1 MHAQIEP
8 VYHSRDVPLRTGFEV
23 RLARGNEEARL
34 LATLTS
40 AFINDPPGRWHYPQP
55 HDYLRYFPAFARA
68 FGGGAMALGSAWR
81 TDDFSAGAC
90 WFPPETAPDETSI
103 IAVIEDSISAR
114 RHAEVL
120 AVFAALGQAHPDAPH
135 WYLPLIGVDAAC
147 QGQGRG
153 TALLRAT
160 LAVCDR
166 DGFPAYLEASNPRSI
181 PLYERFGFRRRASL
195 RVGSCPPITPMWRD
209 ATASRSHKKPRQYSA
224 KDARNANL

>member
-1 MHAQIEP
+1 MYAPIEP
-8 VYHSRDVPLRTGFEV
+8 VCLARDVPIRTGYEV

-40 AFINDPPGRWHYPQP
+40 AFTDDPPGRWLYPQP

-68 FGGGAMALGSAWR
+68 FGGGAMALGSAWC
-81 TDDFSAGAC
+81 TDDFSGVAC

-103 IAVIEDSISAR
+103 MAVIEDSISGR
-114 RHAEVL
+114 RHAEVF
-120 AVFAALGQAHPDAPH
+120 AVFEALGEAHPAVPH

-147 QGQGRG
+147 QGQGHG

-181 PLYERFGFRRRASL
+181 PLYERFGFRRRVSL

-209 ATASRSHKKPRQYSA
+209 AWGSRSRMERIG
-224 KDARNANL
+224 DM